1 MVFEGYLKFLQK
13 ELEQVII
20 LQLLDS
26 PSSICVGCLIR
37 SLSGAEKKEDANV
50 SNGMIPLKAV
60 NEYRRLERKPPVT
73 AAILAANTLIYL
85 RPAFLH
91 QILPKIED
99 VLFNAHLIVKVHF
112 RVSFLS

>member
-1 MVFEGYLKFLQK
+1 MLGDFYDHYLVQK
-13 ELEQVII
+13 
-20 LQLLDS
+20 
-26 PSSICVGCLIR
+26 R
-37 SLSGAEKKEDANV
+37 KKMPLVRRNNRNV
-50 SNGMIPLKAV
+50 SNGMIPLMLLQAV
-60 NEYRRLERKPPVT
+60 NEYRKLERKPPVT

-112 RVSFLS
+112 RVSFLP